1 MSLIVLNNFVERAQ
15 RIKITYPIV
24 IYMDGYFGTLKRNV
38 KSLLL
43 DETKQAVQ
51 VNSIEQDLKTFTYL
65 VLPIL
70 WNTTYREGF

>member
-1 MSLIVLNNFVERAQ
+1 
-15 RIKITYPIV
+15 
-24 IYMDGYFGTLKRNV
+24 MDGYFGTLKRNV

>member
-1 MSLIVLNNFVERAQ
+1 MSLIVLNNSVKRVQ
-15 RIKITYPIV
+15 RIKIPYSIV
-24 IYMDGYFGTLKRNV
+24 IHMDGYFGTLKRNV

-43 DETKQAVQ
+43 DETKQTVQ

-70 WNTTYREGF
+70 WNTTYREGY